1 MAFSSPVCVSKTCK
15 ITIPVILDPS
25 SKTGV
30 DESSDWNEVARE
42 QGLGVNAPYLLVELN
57 QGGGAPIATLNI
69 TQGTLTTT
77 FTQYE
82 YTLTA
87 SEADAITDYTDLEIR
102 MEASC
107 NTGTCTA
114 GSSRD
119 RVEVSWFEFAVEDAP
134 LISPPTLDLVSV
146 ISSTDLQLDWTP
158 PLNQTGILSY
168 DIERDSGSG
177 FSIIDNVINGTVSF
191 FDSGLTP
198 DTLYTYRLKSIGST
212 ENSITS
218 NEVSQTTTVIIPPTA
233 FAFPD
238 SDPSVRWVNGLGA
251 LPCKD
256 TKTHFCVDEEIR
268 SDLDFIQTIG
278 LGSSNTDTQFYT
290 LSDIADPLQST
301 DHVLKYTLRRT
312 DVGTNPVGFS
322 IELRQGVTS
331 IVTYTHPQGTLPV
344 TNFALFER
352 TLTTT
357 QADSI
362 TDYNDLELTLTAFCT
377 TGCTNQQR
385 EKVNV
390 SWVQLVID
398 QVQVPSS
405 LSVTTVD
412 QTTLMQTWNPP
423 TDNGTSAI
431 IGYQLEREVC
441 NGVCTGSF
449 TILASKSSSEF
460 THSDT
465 ALNPSSL
472 YQYRILAENT
482 EGFGSPSPAKE
493 GVTSGIDIT
502 ALQTQGQTLEPAS
515 TNSFTKLQKDQLID
529 FMEAFNPNSANLE
542 SVMGDLDTN
551 LQPMYQIILGL
562 DNGTYNFD
570 SGFVNAT
577 KTYNSNYIN
586 ATNITE
592 FLNTIESAIRNAT
605 DGNAEP

>member
-1 MAFSSPVCVSKTCK
+1 
-15 ITIPVILDPS
+15 
-25 SKTGV
+25 
-30 DESSDWNEVARE
+30 
-42 QGLGVNAPYLLVELN
+42 
-57 QGGGAPIATLNI
+57 
-69 TQGTLTTT
+69 
-77 FTQYE
+77 
-82 YTLTA
+82 
-87 SEADAITDYTDLEIR
+87 

-107 NTGTCTA
+107 NPGTCSA

-134 LISPPTLDLVSV
+134 LILPPTLDSVSV
-146 ISSTDLQLDWTP
+146 ISSSDLQLEWTQP
-158 PLNQTGILSY
+158 ANVTLVLSY

-177 FSIIDNVINGTVSF
+177 FSVIDNVINGTTSF
-191 FDSGLTP
+191 FDTGLTP

-212 ENSITS
+212 ENSTTS

-301 DHVLKYTLRRT
+301 DHILKYTLRRT

-322 IELRQGVTS
+322 IELRQGATS
-331 IVTYTHPQGTLPV
+331 IVTYTHPQGTLPA

-352 TLTTT
+352 TLTNA

-362 TDYNDLELTLTAFCT
+362 TDYTDLELTLTGFCT

-385 EKVNV
+385 EKINV
-390 SWVQLVID
+390 SWIQFVID

-405 LSVTTVD
+405 LTVTTID
-412 QTTLMQTWNPP
+412 QTTLMQTWNAP
-423 TDNGTSAI
+423 TDNGTSPI
-431 IGYQLEREVC
+431 IGYQLEREIC
-441 NGVCTGSF
+441 NGLCTGSF
-449 TILASKSSSEF
+449 ITLASKSASEF
-460 THSDT
+460 SHSDT
-465 ALNPSSL
+465 ALNSTSL

-482 EGFGSPSPAKE
+482 EGFGDPSTIKS
-493 GVTSGIDIT
+493 GVTSGIDIS
-502 ALQTQGQTLEPAS
+502 ALQTKGQSLEPSA
-515 TNSFTKLQKDQLID
+515 TNSFTKIQKDALID
-529 FMEAFNPNSANLE
+529 FMEVFNPDPANLQI
-542 SVMGDLDTN
+542 VMGALDTN
-551 LQPMYQIILGL
+551 LLPMYQLILAM

-570 SGFVNAT
+570 SGMINST
-577 KTYNSNYIN
+577 NTYNSNYIN

-592 FLNTIESAIRNAT
+592 FLNTIESAVRNAT
-605 DGNAEP
+605 EGNP